1 MGILMSFTESGLLLY
16 VTGNVGVDVTGNFT
30 ALSMRRIT
38 SLTLVKRLLSIR
50 IMCLKS
56 HIIGWRCK
64 LISL

>member
-50 IMCLKS
+50 EM
-56 HIIGWRCK
+56 
-64 LISL
+64 

>member
-16 VTGNVGVDVTGNFT
+16 VTGNAGVDVTGNLT

-50 IMCLKS
+50 EM
-56 HIIGWRCK
+56 
-64 LISL
+64 